1 MSKPGKSET
10 KPMAMA
16 KPSLGGN
23 AGCRTESGFPFCAPE
38 TAKNP
43 GLRGDRET
51 RPGYACV
58 TIIVQIGDQ
67 LSKQFD
73 RNA

>member
-1 MSKPGKSET
+1 MSKPGKTET

-16 KPSLGGN
+16 KLSLGVH

-38 TAKNP
+38 TARNA
-43 GLRGDRET
+43 GLRGDRAT

-58 TIIVQIGDQ
+58 AIIVQIGDQ

-73 RNA
+73 QSA